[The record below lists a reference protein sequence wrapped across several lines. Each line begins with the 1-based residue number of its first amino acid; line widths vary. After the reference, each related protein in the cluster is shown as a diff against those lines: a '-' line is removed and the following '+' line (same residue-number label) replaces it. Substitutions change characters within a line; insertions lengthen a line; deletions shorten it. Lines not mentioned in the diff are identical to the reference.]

1 MMMKP
6 TLLLVDDNEPLLRL
20 LKSIFDKQYTVFTA
34 SDGVEAIHILSRGIR
49 PRLVLCDL
57 HMQNIDG
64 HELVAHLA
72 TSRLYRDI
80 PVILLTDTPSKAD
93 SKPTANVARI
103 LHKPFDPLH
112 LLETVNGVLA
122 QPPQVSL
129 AKTEARRE
137 ALLSRLSLF
146 TISKS

>member
-6 TLLLVDDNEPLLRL
+6 TLLIVDDNEPLLRL

-57 HMQNIDG
+57 NMQNIDG

-80 PVILLTDTPSKAD
+80 PVILLTDSPSTDDARP
-93 SKPTANVARI
+93 SANVARI
-103 LHKPFDPLH
+103 LQKPFDPLH
-112 LLETVNGVLA
+112 LLETANGVLA
-122 QPPQVSL
+122 ESPV
-129 AKTEARRE
+129 ATEARKT
-137 ALLSRLSLF
+137 ALFSKGSLF

>member
-57 HMQNIDG
+57 NMQNIDG

-80 PVILLTDTPSKAD
+80 PVITLTEDPSTAD
-93 SKPTANVARI
+93 KPSGNVVRV
-103 LHKPFDPLH
+103 LQKPFDPLF
-112 LLETVNGVLA
+112 LLETVNGVLGQA
-122 QPPQVSL
+122 PVP
-129 AKTEARRE
+129 TEARKA
-137 ALLSRLSLF
+137 ALFFRGSSLF
-146 TISKS
+146 TTISKS

>member
-1 MMMKP
+1 MMKP

-34 SDGVEAIHILSRGIR
+34 GDGVEAIHILSKGIR
-49 PRLVLCDL
+49 PRLVLCDVQ
-57 HMQNIDG
+57 MQNIDG

-80 PVILLTDTPSKAD
+80 PVILLTDVRQLVDTP
-93 SKPTANVARI
+93 PIGNVARI
-103 LHKPFDPLH
+103 IHKPFDPVQ
-112 LLETVNGVLA
+112 LLDVVNGVLA
-122 QPPQVSL
+122 QGPVST
-129 AKTEARRE
+129 AHRRE
-137 ALLSRLSLF
+137 QLFSTGSLF

>member
-20 LKSIFDKQYTVFTA
+20 LKSLFDKQYTVFTA

-57 HMQNIDG
+57 NMQNIDG
-64 HELVAHLA
+64 HELVNHLG

-80 PVILLTDTPSKAD
+80 PVILLTDSQVAASAPAAS
-93 SKPTANVARI
+93 NVAKI
-103 LHKPFDPLH
+103 VLKPFDPIN

-122 QPPQVSL
+122 QPPVP
-129 AKTEARRE
+129 TEARKE
-137 ALLSRLSLF
+137 ALFAKGSLS